1 MNLEEAAAKYRV
13 RGIPA
18 NMIDRF
24 WSLAEPYV
32 KRGLDH
38 TRGEY
43 TADDVRA
50 YCKDRIL
57 QLWLVSEGERVVA
70 AATTEIIIYP
80 RMKHC
85 RVATLGGSKAVEWL
99 ELLLETIAAWGKEQ
113 GCESMEAFVRRGF
126 VPILT
131 KEPHNWKH
139 MYSAVFK
146 PIG

>member
-1 MNLEEAAAKYRV
+1 MNLEEQAAMYHI

-18 NMIDRF
+18 NLIDRF
-24 WSLAEPYV
+24 WPLCEAYV

-38 TRGEY
+38 TRGEF
-43 TADDVRA
+43 TAEDVKA

-57 QLWLVSEGERVVA
+57 QLWLVSEGERIVA

-80 RMKHC
+80 QRKHC
-85 RVATLGGSKAVEWL
+85 RVATLGGSKAVEWTALLVATL
-99 ELLLETIAAWGKEQ
+99 EAWAKEQ
-113 GCESMEAFVRRGF
+113 GCDALEAFVRRGF
-126 VPILT
+126 VPTLN
-131 KEPHNWKH
+131 EHGFKH